1 MKALI
6 IEDDQRIV
14 EVIQLVFQIGWPE
27 ARLVSTALGKK
38 GVEMVESEAPD
49 IVILDLGLP
58 DISGYDVLK
67 QIRQFSA
74 VPVLI
79 LTVRGEE
86 NDVVQGLAWGADDYM
101 VKPFRQLELLAR
113 VKTLIKRQKL
123 PEEDL
128 SISSGPLRFG
138 DSLHDVYLGDRLINL
153 TATEGRILYQLMK
166 NAGRVVTY
174 SGLAET
180 VWGEDYPGASDS
192 LKVYI
197 RRLRSKLEKDPGRP
211 KVILNRAGVG
221 YMLANPQAE

>member
-14 EVIQLVFQIGWPE
+14 EVIQLVFQVGWPE
-27 ARLVSTALGKK
+27 AKLVATPSGKK
-38 GVEMVESEAPD
+38 GVEMVEDESPD

-58 DISGYDVLK
+58 DLNGFEVLK
-67 QIRQFSA
+67 QIRQFST

-101 VKPFRQLELLAR
+101 VKPFRQLELLVR

-128 SISSGPLRFG
+128 SISFGPLHFG
-138 DSLHDVYLGDRLINL
+138 SSLHELRYGAREISL
-153 TATEGRILYQLMK
+153 TTTEGRILYHLMK
-166 NAGRVVTY
+166 NPGRVVTY
-174 SGLAET
+174 SSLAET
-180 VWGEDYPGASDS
+180 VWGDDYLGAGDS

-197 RRLRSKLEKDPGRP
+197 RRLREKIEKDPSRP
-211 KVILNRAGVG
+211 QLILNRAGVG
-221 YMLANPQAE
+221 YLLAKPG

>member
-6 IEDDQRIV
+6 VEDDQRIV

-27 ARLVSTALGKK
+27 TRLVSTASGEK
-38 GVEMVESEAPD
+38 GVEMVETETPD

-58 DISGYDVLK
+58 DISGFEVLK
-67 QIRQFSA
+67 QIRQFSS

-113 VKTLIKRQKL
+113 VKSLIRRQKL
-123 PEEDL
+123 PEADL
-128 SISSGPLRFG
+128 TISCGSLHFG
-138 DSLHDVYLGDRLINL
+138 DSLHEVYYGDKMINL
-153 TATEGRILYQLMK
+153 TATEGRILYHLMK
-166 NAGRVVTY
+166 NQDRVATY
-174 SGLAET
+174 SSLAET

-197 RRLRSKLEKDPGRP
+197 RRLRAKLEKDPARP
-211 KVILNRAGVG
+211 QLILNRVGVG
-221 YMLANPQAE
+221 YLLAKRDKA

>member
-6 IEDDQRIV
+6 IEDDPRII

-27 ARLVSTALGKK
+27 AKLISTSQGRK
-38 GVEMVESEAPD
+38 GVEMVETEEPD

-128 SISSGPLRFG
+128 SVSVGELRFG
-138 DSLHDVYLGDRLINL
+138 DSIHDVYKGEKLINL
-153 TATEGRILYQLMK
+153 TATEGRVLYHLMK
-166 NAGRVVTY
+166 NPGRVVAY
-174 SGLAET
+174 ASLAET

-197 RRLRSKLEKDPGRP
+197 RRLRSKLEKDPAHP
-211 KVILNRAGVG
+211 TLITNRAGVG
-221 YMLANPQAE
+221 YMLAAPEK